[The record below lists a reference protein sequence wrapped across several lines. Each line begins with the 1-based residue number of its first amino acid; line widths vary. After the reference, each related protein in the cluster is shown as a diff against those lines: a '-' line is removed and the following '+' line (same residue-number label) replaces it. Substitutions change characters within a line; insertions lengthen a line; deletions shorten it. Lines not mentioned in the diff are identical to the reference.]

1 MNDNPITFDWANQ
14 TELHPVGLA
23 AVMVL
28 GLVMLLVPRRYAIV
42 PFLIMACF
50 VASRQRIV
58 VLTLDFNLLRVLVLF
73 GWMRIFLRAETIGF
87 VWKSLDTVLLLWAIS
102 STAAYTLLYGT
113 QEALINRLGFMFDA
127 AGMYF
132 LFRVLIRNWDDVFAI
147 MHAVIIISIPVALAF
162 LFEKQTGRNVFSIF
176 GGVPEFTVIRQG
188 TLRCQGAFAHPILA
202 GCFWASLAP
211 LIAACWWQNGTRR
224 FISLLGLATSLVVVY
239 TCASSTPMA
248 ALAVAGLGATMWPLR
263 HWMRFI
269 VLGLALSLVGLHFV
283 MNAPVWHLISRI
295 DLVGGSTG
303 WHRYH
308 LIDQAIRHFEEW
320 WLLGTT
326 STADWGWGLLDV
338 TNQYVIEGVSG
349 GILTLALFVSTLVV
363 AFISVGRLWR
373 SVRDDRAKAVFGW
386 GLGVSLFVH
395 TIVFLAVSYFGQ
407 IVMIWYLLLA
417 VIGSLTPAKA
427 VKTVPVSSPRIATGE
442 SPTFAHPSYAVMRRP

>member
-23 AVMVL
+23 AVIVL
-28 GLVMLLVPRRYAIV
+28 GLIVLLVPRRYAIV

-58 VLTLDFNLLRVLVLF
+58 VFTLDFNLLRVLVLF
-73 GWMRIFLRAETIGF
+73 GWMRILLRAETIGF
-87 VWKSLDTVLLLWAIS
+87 VWKSLDTVFLLWAIS
-102 STAAYTLLYGT
+102 STTLYTILYGT
-113 QEALINRLGFMFDA
+113 TAALINRLGFMFDA

-188 TLRCQGAFAHPILA
+188 KLRCQGAFAHPILA

-211 LIAACWWQNGTRR
+211 VIAACWWQEGTRR

-248 ALAVAGLGATMWPLR
+248 ALAVAGLGAMMWPLR

-269 VLGLALSLVGLHFV
+269 ALGLASSLVGLHFV

-303 WHRYH
+303 WHRYY

-326 STADWGWGLLDV
+326 STAHWGWGLSDV
-338 TNQYVIEGVSG
+338 TNQYVLEGVSG
-349 GILTLALFVSTLVV
+349 GILTLALFLSTLAV
-363 AFISVGRLWR
+363 AFISVGRIWR
-373 SVRDDRAKAVFGW
+373 SVQGDRAKVALGW
-386 GLGVSLFVH
+386 ALGVSLFVH
-395 TIVFLAVSYFGQ
+395 TMVFLAVSYFGQ

-417 VIGSLTPAKA
+417 VIGSLTPARA
-427 VKTVPVSSPRIATGE
+427 VKIVPVPSPRIATGE
-442 SPTFAHPSYAVMRRP
+442 SPTFAHPPYAVMRRP

>member
-1 MNDNPITFDWANQ
+1 MNDSPITFDWANQ

-23 AVMVL
+23 AVIVL

-58 VLTLDFNLLRVLVLF
+58 VFTLDFNLLRVLVLF
-73 GWMRIFLRAETIGF
+73 GWMRILLRAETIGF
-87 VWKSLDTVLLLWAIS
+87 VWKSLDTVFLLWAIS
-102 STAAYTLLYGT
+102 STTAYTFLYGT
-113 QEALINRLGFMFDA
+113 TAALINRLGFMFDA

-147 MHAVIIISIPVALAF
+147 MYAVIIISVPVALAF

-188 TLRCQGAFAHPILA
+188 KLRCQGAFAHPILA

-211 LIAACWWQNGTRR
+211 VIAACWWREGTRR

-248 ALAVAGLGATMWPLR
+248 ALAVAGLGGMMWPLR

-269 VLGLALSLVGLHFV
+269 VPGLTLSLVGLHLV

-303 WHRYH
+303 WHRFN
-308 LIDQAIRHFEEW
+308 LIDQAILHVDEW

-326 STADWGWGLLDV
+326 STAHWGRGLSDL
-338 TNQYVIEGVSG
+338 TNQYVLEGVSG
-349 GILTLALFVSTLVV
+349 GILTLALFLSTLAV
-363 AFISVGRLWR
+363 AFISVGRIWR
-373 SVRDDRAKAVFGW
+373 SVRGDRAKVALGW
-386 GLGVSLFVH
+386 ALGVSLFVH
-395 TIVFLAVSYFGQ
+395 TMVFLAVSYFGQ

-417 VIGSLTPAKA
+417 VIGSLTPTDAL
-427 VKTVPVSSPRIATGE
+427 KTVPVPSPRIATGR
-442 SPTFAHPSYAVMRRP
+442 SPTFAHPPYTVMRQS